1 MHSALPTGA
10 AHPYDRSQGLS
21 PTALSRELFS
31 TLLVRAQCVKPDV
44 SSSGPPLV
52 ELKGI
57 SKRYGELLANDGI
70 DLTIAPGEI
79 HALLGENGA
88 GKSTLVKILY
98 GVIEP
103 TAGEILWEGRPVS
116 IASPV
121 EARALGIGMVFQ
133 HFSLFDELTVAEN
146 IAVALSDEWTLST
159 VRSRLGEI
167 SHAYG
172 LALEPDRAVWTL
184 SAGERQRIEIVRCL
198 LQNPRLLILDEPT
211 SVLTPQEAEHLFITL
226 NKLSAD
232 GCSILYISHK
242 LEEVRRLCRNA
253 TILRGG
259 RVVAT
264 IDPRESSAREIAALM
279 VGNEVGEVRTSAR
292 QGTKGEM
299 LRVEHLSMAPGS
311 LHGQALA
318 DINLVARAGEIVGI
332 AGVAGNGQ
340 TELFAAL
347 SGERLSDQAGAVI
360 ISGKACGSA
369 GVDDRR
375 RLGAAFVPEE
385 RLGHAAAPTHRLS
398 ENTLISHATTEV
410 SRTGF
415 IVLSAAKRLARSI
428 VKTFDVRTP
437 ETDPQAR
444 KLSGGN
450 LQKFVIG
457 REIIRKPK
465 LLIVDQPTWGVDA
478 GAARL
483 IRQALVDLA
492 GEGSAVVVISQDLD
506 ELFEVADR
514 MAVIHHGRLSSLKP
528 INEWTKEAIG
538 LEMLGVAQTQGTVHA
553 L

>member
-1 MHSALPTGA
+1 MQADA
-10 AHPYDRSQGLS
+10 
-21 PTALSRELFS
+21 
-31 TLLVRAQCVKPDV
+31 

-52 ELKGI
+52 ELRGI

-70 DLTIAPGEI
+70 GLTIEPGEI

-88 GKSTLVKILY
+88 GKSTLVQILY

-103 TAGEILWEGRPVS
+103 SAGEILWEGRPVS

-146 IAVALSDEWTLST
+146 IAVALSKDWSLST
-159 VRSRLGEI
+159 VRNRLGEI
-167 SHAYG
+167 SQAYG

-211 SVLTPQEAEHLFITL
+211 SVLTPQEAEHLFVTL
-226 NKLSAD
+226 DKLSAD

-242 LEEVRRLCRNA
+242 LEEVRRLCRRA
-253 TILRGG
+253 TILRAG
-259 RVVAT
+259 RVVGT
-264 IDPRESSAREIAALM
+264 IDPREKSAREIAALM
-279 VGNEVGEVRTSAR
+279 VGNEIGEVRTSTPHVAR
-292 QGTKGEM
+292 GEM
-299 LRVEHLSMAPGS
+299 LRVDKLTLPPGG
-311 LHGQALA
+311 LHGQALHGI
-318 DINLVARAGEIVGI
+318 DLVAHAGEIVGI

-340 TELFAAL
+340 SELFAAL
-347 SGERLSDQAGAVI
+347 SGERLADRADAVM
-360 ISGKACGSA
+360 ISGKACGEA
-369 GVDDRR
+369 GVDARR

-398 ENTLISHATTEV
+398 DNTLISHAATEV

-415 IVLSAAKRLARSI
+415 ILASAAKRLAGSI
-428 VKTFDVRTP
+428 VKAFDVRTP
-437 ETDPQAR
+437 ESDPQAR

-457 REIIRKPK
+457 REIIRRPR
-465 LLIVDQPTWGVDA
+465 LLVVDQPTWGVDA

-514 MAVIHHGRLSSLKP
+514 MAVIHQGRLSPLKP
-528 INEWTKEAIG
+528 ISQWTKEAVG
-538 LEMLGVAQTQGTVHA
+538 LEMLGVSQPQGAVHA
-553 L
+553 V

>member
-1 MHSALPTGA
+1 
-10 AHPYDRSQGLS
+10 
-21 PTALSRELFS
+21 
-31 TLLVRAQCVKPDV
+31 VKPDV

-57 SKRYGELLANDGI
+57 SKRYGDLLANDGI
-70 DLTIAPGEI
+70 DLAIEPGEI

-103 TAGEILWEGRPVS
+103 SAGEIRWEGRPVA

-121 EARALGIGMVFQ
+121 EARALGLGMVFQ

-146 IAVALSDEWTLST
+146 IAVALSGDWNLSM
-159 VRSRLGEI
+159 VRSRLSEI
-167 SHAYG
+167 SETYG
-172 LALEPDRAVWTL
+172 LALDADRAVWTL

-211 SVLTPQEAEHLFITL
+211 SVLTPQEAEHLFTTL
-226 NKLSAD
+226 DRLSAE

-242 LEEVRRLCRNA
+242 LEEVRRLCRRA

-264 IDPRESSAREIAALM
+264 IDPRASSAREIAALM
-279 VGNEVGEVRTSAR
+279 VGSEVGGVRTDAPHHP
-292 QGTKGEM
+292 QGEM
-299 LRVEHLSMAPGS
+299 LKVARLSMPPAG
-311 LHGQALA
+311 LHGQALK
-318 DINLVARAGEIVGI
+318 DIELVARAGEVVGI
-332 AGVAGNGQ
+332 AGIAGNGQ
-340 TELFAAL
+340 SELFAAL
-347 SGERLSDQAGAVI
+347 SGERLADRADAVVI
-360 ISGKACGSA
+360 AGKACGA
-369 GVDDRR
+369 MGIDARR

-398 ENTLISHATTEV
+398 ENTLISHATAEV
-410 SRTGF
+410 SRSGF
-415 IVLSAAKRLARSI
+415 ILVNAARRLARSI
-428 VKTFDVRTP
+428 VQSFDVRTP
-437 ETDPQAR
+437 EGDPPAR

-457 REIIRKPK
+457 REIIRKPR
-465 LLIVDQPTWGVDA
+465 LIIVDQPTWGVDA

-483 IRQALVDLA
+483 IRQALVDLSR
-492 GEGSAVVVISQDLD
+492 EGSAVVVVSQDLD

-514 MAVIHHGRLSSLKP
+514 MAVIHQGTLSPLKP
-528 INEWTKEAIG
+528 AREWTKEAIG
-538 LEMLGVAQTQGTVHA
+538 LEMLGVAQAQGGAHA
-553 L
+553 V

>member
-1 MHSALPTGA
+1 MKADAP
-10 AHPYDRSQGLS
+10 P
-21 PTALSRELFS
+21 
-31 TLLVRAQCVKPDV
+31 
-44 SSSGPPLV
+44 SGPPLV

-57 SKRYGELLANDGI
+57 SKRYGDLLANDGI
-70 DLTIAPGEI
+70 DLAIEPGEI

-103 TAGEILWEGRPVS
+103 SAGEIRWEGRPVK
-116 IASPV
+116 IGSPV
-121 EARALGIGMVFQ
+121 EARALGLGMVFQ
-133 HFSLFDELTVAEN
+133 HFSLFDELSVAEN
-146 IAVALSDEWTLST
+146 IAVALSSDWNLSK
-159 VRSRLGEI
+159 VREKLGEI
-167 SHAYG
+167 SRTYG
-172 LALEPDRAVWTL
+172 LALDADRAVWTL

-211 SVLTPQEAEHLFITL
+211 SVLTPQEAEHLFTTL
-226 NKLSAD
+226 DRLSAE

-242 LEEVRRLCRNA
+242 LEEVRRLCRRA
-253 TILRGG
+253 TILRAG

-264 IDPRESSAREIAALM
+264 IDPRASSAREIAALM
-279 VGNEVGEVRTSAR
+279 VGNAVGEVRSDAPHHP
-292 QGTKGEM
+292 QGET
-299 LRVEHLSMAPGS
+299 LRVSNLSLTPAG
-311 LHGQALA
+311 LHGQALR

-340 TELFAAL
+340 SELFAAL
-347 SGERLSDQAGAVI
+347 SGERLAGRAEAI
-360 ISGKACGSA
+360 AINGKPSGTMGIDA
-369 GVDDRR
+369 RR

-385 RLGHAAAPTHRLS
+385 RLGHSAAPTHRLS
-398 ENTLISHATTEV
+398 ENTLISHAATEV
-410 SRTGF
+410 SRSGF
-415 IVLSAAKRLARSI
+415 ILMNAAKRVARSI
-428 VKTFDVRTP
+428 VQSFDVRTP
-437 ETDPQAR
+437 EGDPQAR

-465 LLIVDQPTWGVDA
+465 LIIVDQPTWGVDA

-492 GEGSAVVVISQDLD
+492 REGSAVVVISQDLD

-514 MAVIHHGRLSSLKP
+514 MAVIHQGTLSPLKP
-528 INEWTKEAIG
+528 IGEWTKEAVG
-538 LEMLGVAQTQGTVHA
+538 LEMLGVAQAQGGVHA